1 MCLLGIKIVTVN
13 QHCLRSHSYLV
24 LALVN
29 WPLLWILTSKE
40 KFKVFMATAVCIWDL
55 PK

>member
-1 MCLLGIKIVTVN
+1 MCLPGIKIVTLN

-24 LALVN
+24 LVLVN
-29 WPLLWILTSKE
+29 WLLLWILTSKE
-40 KFKVFMATAVCIWDL
+40 KFKVFMVTVVCTWHL